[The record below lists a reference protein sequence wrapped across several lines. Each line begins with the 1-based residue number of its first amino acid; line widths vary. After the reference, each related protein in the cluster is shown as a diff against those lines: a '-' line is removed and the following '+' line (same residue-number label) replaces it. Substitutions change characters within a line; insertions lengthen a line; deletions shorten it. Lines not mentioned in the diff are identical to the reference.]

1 MAGKARGAGNGWLFS
16 LLAILLAS
24 AAVVALD
31 AFSNLGTRQPARPVK
46 IGVLSPTWADNR
58 GSVYAEFVRGLAALG
73 YVEGSNVTMVTR
85 FADGREERLPVF
97 AAELVSENVDVIVAL
112 QPSGALAAMRATTTI
127 PIVFI
132 SISDPV
138 RIGLVESLRRP
149 AGNVTGVANAPADLN
164 PKRLEILKDAL
175 PSLRRI
181 AVLARSGNANS
192 QAHLDETLK
201 AAAAL
206 GLQARVYN
214 VVGPAD
220 IAGAF
225 EAMVRDASEAVLVV
239 QDGVLFFERKRIAGF
254 AVQHR
259 LATIADGHAYAHDG
273 MFMSYGIGS
282 YGSLSA
288 AAAEQVDMILNGV
301 PVGDI
306 PVDQPGDLGL
316 AVNLNV
322 ARALGIAVDR
332 SLLLR
337 ANEVIDR

>member
-1 MAGKARGAGNGWLFS
+1 VG
-16 LLAILLAS
+16 I
-24 AAVVALD
+24 
-31 AFSNLGTRQPARPVK
+31 
-46 IGVLSPTWADNR
+46 LSPTWADNR
-58 GSVYAEFVRGLAALG
+58 GSVYAELVRGLAALG
-73 YVEGSNVTMVTR
+73 YVEGSNVTLVTR
-85 FADGREERLPVF
+85 FADGREERLPGL

-112 QPSGALAAMRATTTI
+112 QPSGALAAKRATTTI

-164 PKRLEILKDAL
+164 AKRLEILKDAL
-175 PSLRRI
+175 PSLRRV
-181 AVLARSGNANS
+181 AVLARSGNVNS
-192 QAHLDETLK
+192 QAHLDQTLK

-206 GLQARVYN
+206 AL
-214 VVGPAD
+214 
-220 IAGAF
+220 
-225 EAMVRDASEAVLVV
+225 
-239 QDGVLFFERKRIAGF
+239 
-254 AVQHR
+254 QHR
-259 LATIADGHAYAHDG
+259 LATIADGHAYAQDG

-282 YGSLSA
+282 YGALSA
-288 AAAEQVDMILNGV
+288 AAAGQVDMILNGV